1 MKFKNYIVVTDYR
14 SGVHE
19 YEVYDNEQEALERVD
34 TFKMLDVD
42 AEVQRWNLERNELP
56 ADYDALMDF
65 SPTKVL
71 LWENGYSDDSDFNR
85 YDVIGVRG
93 KEIMFNKEY
102 HVVYDKV
109 SETFKSLPDAQAR
122 YFEILLDRED
132 LDIYIVTRPAGANDD
147 ALQNFGSV
155 REWLDSLMY
164 VGDVYFDYVLDWD
177 NKDSCAWSSLVTGS
191 ETVVCPFLKD
201 RKDEAEALYLYLM
214 SAEFKKNR
222 TYSKEY
228 TIKEGGNHKI
238 GLSGFFAVKAGT
250 WRGYLAFRNDDKDK
264 GTCGIILDN
273 VYLQRRNKYT
283 DDLENVAQIEF
294 IDAEKMGIRYKIK

>member
-19 YEVYDNEQEALERVD
+19 YEIYDNEQEALNRVD
-34 TFKMLDVD
+34 NFKMLGVD

-56 ADYDALMDF
+56 ADYDALVKF
-65 SPTKVL
+65 SPAKVL
-71 LWENGYSDDSDFNR
+71 LLKNGYSENSNFNQF
-85 YDVIGVRG
+85 DVIGVRG

-109 SETFKSLPDAQAR
+109 SEAFKSLPDAQAR
-122 YFEILLDRED
+122 YFEILLDKED

-147 ALQNFGSV
+147 TLQNFGSV

-177 NKDSCAWSSLVTGS
+177 SKDSWAWSSLVTDS

-214 SAEFKKNR
+214 SAEFRKNR
-222 TYSKEY
+222 TPSREY
-228 TIKEGGNHKI
+228 IIKEGGNFKI
-238 GLSGFFAVKAGT
+238 ALHSGFLAVK
-250 WRGYLAFRNDDKDK
+250 KDSK
-264 GTCGIILDN
+264 DIGTCGIILDN

-283 DDLENVAQIEF
+283 DELENVAQIEF
-294 IDAEKMGIRYKIK
+294 IDAEKIGIRYKIQ

>member
-1 MKFKNYIVVTDYR
+1 MKFCNYIVVTDYR

-19 YEVYDNEQEALERVD
+19 YEIYDNEQEALNRVD
-34 TFKMLDVD
+34 NFKMLGVD

-56 ADYDALMDF
+56 VDYDALVKF
-65 SPTKVL
+65 SPAKVL
-71 LWENGYSDDSDFNR
+71 LLKNGYSENSNFNQF
-85 YDVIGVRG
+85 DVIGVRG

-109 SETFKSLPDAQAR
+109 SEAFKSLPDAQAR
-122 YFEILLDRED
+122 YFEILLDKED

-147 ALQNFGSV
+147 TLQNFGSV

-177 NKDSCAWSSLVTGS
+177 SKDSWAWSSLVTDS

-214 SAEFKKNR
+214 SAEFRKNR

-228 TIKEGGNHKI
+228 TIKEGGNFKI
-238 GLSGFFAVKAGT
+238 ALHSEFLAVK
-250 WRGYLAFRNDDKDK
+250 NDSKDID
-264 GTCGIILDN
+264 TCGIILDN

>member
-19 YEVYDNEQEALERVD
+19 YEIYDNEQEALERVD
-34 TFKMLDVD
+34 TFKMLGVN
-42 AEVQRWNLERNELP
+42 AEVQRWNLERSELP
-56 ADYDALMDF
+56 VDYDALVKF
-65 SPTKVL
+65 SPAKALVL
-71 LWENGYSDDSDFNR
+71 ENEYSADSNFCQF
-85 YDVIGVRG
+85 DVIGEKG

-109 SETFKSLPDAQAR
+109 SEAFKSLPDAQAR

-177 NKDSCAWSSLVTGS
+177 SKDSWAWSSLVTDS

-214 SAEFKKNR
+214 SAEFRKNR
-222 TYSKEY
+222 TPSREY
-228 TIKEGGNHKI
+228 IIKEGGNFKI
-238 GLSGFFAVKAGT
+238 ALHSGFLAVK
-250 WRGYLAFRNDDKDK
+250 KDNK
-264 GTCGIILDN
+264 DIGTCGIILDN

-283 DDLENVAQIEF
+283 DELENVAQIEF

>member
-19 YEVYDNEQEALERVD
+19 YEIYDNEQEALNRVD
-34 TFKMLDVD
+34 NFKMLGVD

-56 ADYDALMDF
+56 VDYDALVKF
-65 SPTKVL
+65 SPAKVL
-71 LWENGYSDDSDFNR
+71 LLKNGYSENSNFNQF
-85 YDVIGVRG
+85 DVVGVRG

-109 SETFKSLPDAQAR
+109 SEAFKSLTDAQAR
-122 YFEILLDRED
+122 YFEILLDKED

-147 ALQNFGSV
+147 TLQNFGSV

-177 NKDSCAWSSLVTGS
+177 SKDSWAWSSLVTDS

-214 SAEFKKNR
+214 SAEFRKNR
-222 TYSKEY
+222 TPSREY
-228 TIKEGGNHKI
+228 IIKEGGNFKI
-238 GLSGFFAVKAGT
+238 ALHSGFLAVK
-250 WRGYLAFRNDDKDK
+250 NDSKDIDA
-264 GTCGIILDN
+264 CEIVLDN

-283 DDLENVAQIEF
+283 DELENVAQIEF
-294 IDAEKMGIRYKIK
+294 IDAEKMGIRYKIKQDR

>member
-1 MKFKNYIVVTDYR
+1 MKFKSYIVVTDYR

-19 YEVYDNEQEALERVD
+19 YEIYDNEQEALKRVD
-34 TFKMLDVD
+34 TFKMLGVD

-56 ADYDALMDF
+56 ADYDASSKFVNEKAL
-65 SPTKVL
+65 VL
-71 LWENGYSDDSDFNR
+71 ENGYSADSNFCQV
-85 YDVIGVRG
+85 DVIGEKG

-109 SETFKSLPDAQAR
+109 SETFKSLTDAQAR

-228 TIKEGGNHKI
+228 TIKEGGNHKLRLHGGI
-238 GLSGFFAVKAGT
+238 I
-250 WRGYLAFRNDDKDK
+250 AFKNDDKGI

-273 VYLQRRNKYT
+273 VYLQRRNKYI
-283 DDLENVAQIEF
+283 DELENVAQIEF
-294 IDAEKMGIRYKIK
+294 IDAEKIGIRYKIK

>member
-1 MKFKNYIVVTDYR
+1 MKFKSYIVVTDYR

-19 YEVYDNEQEALERVD
+19 YEIYDNEQEALKRVD
-34 TFKMLDVD
+34 NFKMLGVD

-56 ADYDALMDF
+56 VDYDALVKF
-65 SPTKVL
+65 SPAKVL
-71 LWENGYSDDSDFNR
+71 LLKNGYSENSSFNQF
-85 YDVIGVRG
+85 DVIGVRG

-109 SETFKSLPDAQAR
+109 SEAFKSLPDAQAR
-122 YFEILLDRED
+122 YFEILLGRED

-147 ALQNFGSV
+147 TLQNFGSV

-164 VGDVYFDYVLDWD
+164 VGDVYFDYVLDLD
-177 NKDSCAWSSLVTGS
+177 NEDSEAWSSLVTDS
-191 ETVVCPFLKD
+191 ETRVCPFLKD

-214 SAEFKKNR
+214 SAEFRKNR
-222 TYSKEY
+222 TTSREY
-228 TIKEGGNHKI
+228 IIKEGGNFKI
-238 GLSGFFAVKAGT
+238 ALHSGFLAVK
-250 WRGYLAFRNDDKDK
+250 NDSKDIDA
-264 GTCGIILDN
+264 CGIVLDN

-283 DDLENVAQIEF
+283 DELENVAQIEF

>member
-19 YEVYDNEQEALERVD
+19 YEVYDNEQEALKRVD
-34 TFKMLDVD
+34 TFKMLGVN
-42 AEVQRWNLERNELP
+42 AEVERWNLERNELP
-56 ADYDALMDF
+56 VDYDALVKF
-65 SPTKVL
+65 SPAKVL
-71 LWENGYSDDSDFNR
+71 LLKNGYSADSNFCQF
-85 YDVIGVRG
+85 DVIGEKG

-102 HVVYDKV
+102 HVVYDNV
-109 SETFKSLPDAQAR
+109 SEVFKSLPDAQAR
-122 YFEILLDRED
+122 YFEILLDSD
-132 LDIYIVTRPAGANDD
+132 NLDIYIVTRPAGANDD

-177 NKDSCAWSSLVTGS
+177 SKYSCAWSSLVTGS

-238 GLSGFFAVKAGT
+238 RLHGGVLVVK
-250 WRGYLAFRNDDKDK
+250 NDDKGI

-283 DDLENVAQIEF
+283 DELENVAQIEF